1 MIFSGFTNK
10 LKENVGG
17 LLGGGGGQR
26 VCWPPSQIIGG
37 GGWPPCS
44 YAYGSGFVQVNWIFQ
59 TVIFHKLR
67 QNAEFCEFYKM
78 CLSADVK
85 LRILPKLVLAKLTDT
100 HAYFGK

>member
-1 MIFSGFTNK
+1 MDYW
-10 LKENVGG
+10 
-17 LLGGGGGQR
+17 GGGGGAKGMLAPLSNY
-26 VCWPPSQIIGG
+26 WGD
-37 GGWPPCS
+37 WPPCS